1 MAAGSVKDA
10 HGTLLVRVTA
20 MSLLGP
26 VFIEGGRS

>member
-10 HGTLLVRVTA
+10 HDILLVRVTT

-26 VFIEGGRS
+26 VYIEGGRS